1 MGLVGWNGMGWHII
15 KFYCLD
21 WWDVNGMKW
30 NRMESIPFYTIQ
42 SFFFLLNKY
51 TIQSLYFSFHQFGGI
66 QWNETYVLKFYY
78 STIILFASSSTQSQF
93 STHSFLHFFI
103 LTAHLTFFFYGVFSF
118 LHDFSSQST
127 SFLSNL
133 LWNEYLWAI
142 YFVIVCLYA
151 CLVMCIEFHLSP
163 WSFHFYYVYHNIS
176 PLWVIYFM
184 N

>member
-1 MGLVGWNGMGWHII
+1 MTYYKILLFGLMR
-15 KFYCLD
+15 C
-21 WWDVNGMKW
+21 KW
-30 NRMESIPFYTIQ
+30 NEMEQNGINSILYHSIL
-42 SFFFLLNKY
+42 FFFLNKY

-133 LWNEYLWAI
+133 L
-142 YFVIVCLYA
+142 
-151 CLVMCIEFHLSP
+151 
-163 WSFHFYYVYHNIS
+163 
-176 PLWVIYFM
+176 
-184 N
+184 

>member
-1 MGLVGWNGMGWHII
+1 MEWNGMTYYKILLFGLMR
-15 KFYCLD
+15 C
-21 WWDVNGMKW
+21 KW
-30 NRMESIPFYTIQ
+30 NEMEQNGINSILYHSIL
-42 SFFFLLNKY
+42 FFFLNKY

-133 LWNEYLWAI
+133 L
-142 YFVIVCLYA
+142 
-151 CLVMCIEFHLSP
+151 
-163 WSFHFYYVYHNIS
+163 
-176 PLWVIYFM
+176 
-184 N
+184 